1 MSQGKPRAGEFYLHF
16 KNKLYQVLSVAKHT
30 ETGELLVVY
39 QALYGD
45 YGVYARPYS
54 MFISEVDH
62 EKYPEVLNTYRFTL
76 VDPEAMQQAVTQ
88 DGSLSIASL
97 MRKPEHRSGTLPDLE
112 PLDLG
117 AKKDTEEH
125 VSSSLLDF
133 LDEEDFSKKYKILE
147 RMYEEKELDDTMI
160 DNLAASIDVVIP
172 DGDLDSRYEHLKYAV
187 STRMKFE
194 TDRLRR

>member
-1 MSQGKPRAGEFYLHF
+1 
-16 KNKLYQVLSVAKHT
+16 
-30 ETGELLVVY
+30 
-39 QALYGD
+39 
-45 YGVYARPYS
+45 

-97 MRKPEHRSGTLPDLE
+97 MRKPEHRTGALPDLE

-172 DGDLDSRYEHLKYAV
+172 DGDLDSRYDHLKYAV